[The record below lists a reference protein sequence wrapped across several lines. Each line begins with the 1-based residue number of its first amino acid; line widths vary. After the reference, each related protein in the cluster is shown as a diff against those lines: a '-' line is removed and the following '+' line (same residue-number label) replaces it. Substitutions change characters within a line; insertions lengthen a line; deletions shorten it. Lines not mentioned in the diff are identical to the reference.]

1 MGKSAKSLAFNEIKI
16 EGYERVVE
24 IQDEHLHAIIAIH
37 NTVLGPALGGIR
49 AYPYS
54 SLDHALDDVLRLAKG
69 MTYKAAIAETGTG
82 GAKSVIFTDY
92 RVPKSEEM
100 LLTFAK
106 AVNYFEGDYICA
118 EDFGMGLADL
128 EVVCKA
134 TPYAVGLSTPQS
146 SGDPSHFTAYGGFR
160 GIQAVCKK
168 LWGSD
173 SVEGRVF
180 AIQGL
185 GSVGMRIA
193 HHLFWHGARLIVTD
207 TNPTLV
213 KQAVKDFGASAVAPD
228 EIFNTTCDIFVP
240 CALGAILNPHTI
252 LRLRCQAIAG
262 LANNQLL
269 TEKDGDAL
277 YQRGILYAPDY
288 VINAGG
294 AIAVSSE
301 IAPQGFN
308 SITARQLTD
317 RIYDRLIKIFT
328 LSDEKRKPPH
338 VIANELAEHRLEN
351 ATGKRP
357 FRPLQRT
364 ESQRSPDR
372 G

>member
-1 MGKSAKSLAFNEIKI
+1 MGKSNLAFNELKI

-24 IQDEHLHAIIAIH
+24 IQDDHLHAIIAIH
-37 NTVLGPALGGIR
+37 NTALGPAIGGIR

-82 GAKSVIFTDY
+82 GAKGVIVTDY

-118 EDFGMGLADL
+118 EDFGMSLADV
-128 EVVCKA
+128 EIICQA
-134 TPYAVGLSTPQS
+134 TPYAVGLSTPKS
-146 SGDPSHFTAYGGFR
+146 SGDPSRFTAYGGFR

-173 SVEGRVF
+173 SVAGRVF
-180 AIQGL
+180 ALQGL
-185 GSVGMRIA
+185 GAVGMRLA
-193 HHLFWHGARLIVTD
+193 QHLFWHGARLIVTD
-207 TNPTLV
+207 TNAALV
-213 KQAVKDFGASAVAPD
+213 KQAVKDFGATAVAPD
-228 EIFNTTCDIFVP
+228 EILNATCDIFVP

-252 LRLRCQAIAG
+252 LRLRCHAVAG

-269 TEKDGDAL
+269 ADKDGDTL
-277 YQRGILYAPDY
+277 FQRGILYAPDY

-294 AIAVSSE
+294 LIAVSSE
-301 IAPQGFN
+301 IAPHGFN

-317 RIYDRLIKIFT
+317 CIYDRLIKIFT
-328 LSDEKRKPPH
+328 LSEEKKKPPH
-338 VIANELAEHRLEN
+338 VIANEIAEHHLEN
-351 ATGKRP
+351 AISKRP
-357 FRPLQRT
+357 LKPVFGQSEQP
-364 ESQRSPDR
+364 RSLDR